1 MPNQVYISSIFTSN
15 HVKPRFNRFFIIV
28 VDLFFSVFQ
37 LLTSLMLFMLQ
48 VPMSMVYQAA
58 QLRERQ
64 PHYALQ

>member
-1 MPNQVYISSIFTSN
+1 MPIQVYISSIFTAN

-37 LLTSLMLFMLQ
+37 LLTSLMLFMLH

-64 PHYALQ
+64 PHYELQ